1 MLQLL
6 QEIDSPSP
14 IPTEHKYTST
24 VKKER
29 ESKGG
34 SEGKIGLSFGS
45 SSFGLDGGI
54 GLSKKYNK
62 DYSEMEIKEITTNL
76 PINLNKVR
84 QILIDIVNI
93 LNIDQLYV
101 LIDEWAEMD
110 KNLNLG
116 IQPYFAQLLKMVFF
130 NERRFSVKIASI
142 WHRTDLYDRLDMNK
156 SKGLEL
162 GEDIELGVDL
172 DSAFIDDE
180 QDIVEFYKKVLF
192 KRISYLLPE
201 ICQQMETNNNI
212 DNIFIEELFDE
223 IKNFKF
229 LVAASHGIPRDFFEI
244 FNKCTLKIDRNFSQY
259 CIDRDLIDRTAQD
272 IFLIEKRKSLDKNS
286 YAQSLYDRINDY
298 MDKTQQRFFLVKN
311 EEAKNS
317 SPLRKLCDEELI
329 HPIPSAITPR
339 FIRDKYK
346 VFQIDYGNCVD
357 WIKSKKI
364 PIEKIDESVTP
375 KFPEDFPD
383 TFNKYLIEINDLA
396 QSNIKCKFCNK
407 EFSEKNPVFKKLGGC
422 PYCGEKLID

>member
-1 MLQLL
+1 
-6 QEIDSPSP
+6 
-14 IPTEHKYTST
+14 
-24 VKKER
+24 
-29 ESKGG
+29 
-34 SEGKIGLSFGS
+34 
-45 SSFGLDGGI
+45 
-54 GLSKKYNK
+54 
-62 DYSEMEIKEITTNL
+62 MEIKEITTNL

-84 QILIDIVNI
+84 QILIDVVNI

-272 IFLIEKRKSLDKNS
+272 IFLLLIRKSLDKNS
-286 YAQSLYDRINDY
+286 YA
-298 MDKTQQRFFLVKN
+298 
-311 EEAKNS
+311 
-317 SPLRKLCDEELI
+317 
-329 HPIPSAITPR
+329 
-339 FIRDKYK
+339 
-346 VFQIDYGNCVD
+346 
-357 WIKSKKI
+357 
-364 PIEKIDESVTP
+364 
-375 KFPEDFPD
+375 
-383 TFNKYLIEINDLA
+383 
-396 QSNIKCKFCNK
+396 
-407 EFSEKNPVFKKLGGC
+407 
-422 PYCGEKLID
+422 